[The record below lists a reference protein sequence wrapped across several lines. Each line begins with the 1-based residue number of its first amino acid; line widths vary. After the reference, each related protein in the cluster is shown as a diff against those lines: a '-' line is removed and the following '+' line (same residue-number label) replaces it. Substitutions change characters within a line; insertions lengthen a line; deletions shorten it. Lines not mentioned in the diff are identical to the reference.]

1 MCDRLRKITN
11 HTKKPS
17 WFSSTGLIWRQP
29 RFARSPPRRTA
40 DIERCL
46 SVLSVL
52 GAFRVRAFRRVV
64 VSSSRRDSA
73 KRKRDPIAA

>member
-11 HTKKPS
+11 H
-17 WFSSTGLIWRQP
+17 
-29 RFARSPPRRTA
+29 
-40 DIERCL
+40 
-46 SVLSVL
+46 
-52 GAFRVRAFRRVV
+52 AFRVRAFRRVV